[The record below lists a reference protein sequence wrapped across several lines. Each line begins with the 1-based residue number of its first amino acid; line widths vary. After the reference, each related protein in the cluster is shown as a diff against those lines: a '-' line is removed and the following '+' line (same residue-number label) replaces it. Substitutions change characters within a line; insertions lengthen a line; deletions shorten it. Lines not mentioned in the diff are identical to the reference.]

1 MGKRLPP
8 LMREAVA
15 EFSSTFIL
23 LVSIVLS
30 FRTFDISPS
39 FIPINFNPASLKVA
53 IGQKSEMRNSTVSCR
68 HVMSDIKSIIAKDNM
83 SKFVNIIFF

>member
-23 LVSIVLS
+23 LVSIVIS
-30 FRTFDISPS
+30 FRTFDISSS
-39 FIPINFNPASLKVA
+39 FIPINFHPASLKVV
-53 IGQKSEMRNSTVSCR
+53 IRQK
-68 HVMSDIKSIIAKDNM
+68 AK
-83 SKFVNIIFF
+83 

>member
-30 FRTFDISPS
+30 FRTFDISYS
-39 FIPINFNPASLKVA
+39 LIHINFYPASLKVA
-53 IGQKSEMRNSTVSCR
+53 IRQK
-68 HVMSDIKSIIAKDNM
+68 AK
-83 SKFVNIIFF
+83 